1 MQSKWAK
8 TTAQRIA
15 SGELAEPIIRKAR
28 ALLRDAVNAEE
39 YFKREP
45 SPSATA
51 AEAWELVDMISTHA
65 PRVTDAQARKGA
77 EWLRRLVYTSRGT
90 VRRTEAAQQFTAAD
104 LRVLQACIAR
114 PSFRLVELDPHSDGR
129 YLRDLA
135 PVYRCIGD
143 NGESFD
149 YTASAWQSGGAFA
162 ILRHCDPLA
171 SVRDHIAR
179 NADAFD
185 AV

>member
-28 ALLRDAVNAEE
+28 AVLRGAVNAEE
-39 YFKREP
+39 YFKRKP

-51 AEAWELVDMISTHA
+51 VEAWGLVGMISTHA

-90 VRRTEAAQQFTAAD
+90 VRRTEAAQQFSDAD
-104 LRVLQACIAR
+104 LRVLKACIAR
-114 PSFRLVELDPHSDGR
+114 PAFRLVELEPHYGMHG
-129 YLRDLA
+129 YLLAFA

-149 YTASAWQSGGAFA
+149 YTANAWQSGGAFA
-162 ILRHCDPLA
+162 ILRHA
-171 SVRDHIAR
+171 
-179 NADAFD
+179 
-185 AV
+185 